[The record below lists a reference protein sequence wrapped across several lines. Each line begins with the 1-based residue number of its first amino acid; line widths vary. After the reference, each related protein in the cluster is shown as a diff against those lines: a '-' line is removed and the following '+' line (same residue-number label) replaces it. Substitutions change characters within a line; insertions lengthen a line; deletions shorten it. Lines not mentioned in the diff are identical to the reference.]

1 MNRDVLYRECA
12 HQAGLVEADG
22 KAEHFGGDVDR
33 VIGGAWVLCS
43 VYISN
48 QEVSELL
55 SRERTERRLEAE
67 QTTGREIFMEEWDKT
82 FGDAEDVRELQDT
95 PRRGDV

>member
-1 MNRDVLYRECA
+1 MNRDLLYRECA

-22 KAEHFGGDVDR
+22 ADYATGGDVDR

-55 SRERTERRLEAE
+55 SRERKERRLEAE
-67 QTTGREIFMEEWDKT
+67 RTMAAWDQA
-82 FGDAEDVRELQDT
+82 FGDAADVRELQDT